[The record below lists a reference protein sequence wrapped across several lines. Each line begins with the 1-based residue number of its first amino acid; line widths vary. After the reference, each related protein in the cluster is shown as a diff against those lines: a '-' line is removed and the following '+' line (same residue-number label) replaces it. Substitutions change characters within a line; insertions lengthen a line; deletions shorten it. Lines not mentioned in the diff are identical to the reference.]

1 MNMEIEDKDFVA
13 PEEDTEPERERDAE
27 EVEEIFVKEPKEEP
41 PERISKGVRKKRE
54 LTEAQREGLRKGRE
68 KMKARRLAKLKEQVR
83 EEVIAEA
90 PESKPARKII
100 RDKQIEKMR
109 KALEEKESAMRKQK
123 RERYDSL
130 KYKVLGSMTSV
141 KDFDTLSNLLE
152 EITEDDIYDDE
163 ILKTKINDLFTRV
176 HGKPLR

>member
-13 PEEDTEPERERDAE
+13 PEEDSEPERERDAE

-41 PERISKGVRKKRE
+41 PQKPKGVRKKRE

-90 PESKPARKII
+90 PESRPARKII

-109 KALEEKESAMRKQK
+109 KALEEKESAIRKQK

-152 EITEDDIYDDE
+152 EITDDDIYDDE

>member
-1 MNMEIEDKDFVA
+1 
-13 PEEDTEPERERDAE
+13 
-27 EVEEIFVKEPKEEP
+27 
-41 PERISKGVRKKRE
+41 
-54 LTEAQREGLRKGRE
+54 
-68 KMKARRLAKLKEQVR
+68 MKARRLAKLKEQVR